1 MARDL
6 TRLFAEIVA
15 VEGEL
20 RAALDARLQ
29 RECGLPL
36 NRFELLRA
44 VAERDGCQVR
54 DIAGELS
61 LTTGGTSKLLDRVEQ
76 AGLCER
82 QPNPADRRSSIV
94 ELTETGRRAVT
105 HGSAVVKSELELRLG
120 LLDKRSLVHLSAVLG
135 RLAAAETSAR

>member
-1 MARDL
+1 L
-6 TRLFAEIVA
+6 TPLFAEIVA
-15 VEGEL
+15 VETEL

-54 DIAGELS
+54 DIADRLS
-61 LTTGGTSKLLDRVEQ
+61 RTTGGTSKLLDRVEE

-82 QPNPADRRSSIV
+82 QPNPADGRSSIV
-94 ELTETGRRAVT
+94 ELTESGRRAVT
-105 HGSAVVKSELELRLG
+105 QGSAVVKSELELRLG
-120 LLDKRSLVHLSAVLG
+120 LLDGSSLVQLSALLG
-135 RLAAAETSAR
+135 RLAAAARSR